1 MFGYVNVYKNEL
13 KIKDFNVYRAYYCGL
28 CKALGEKF
36 GALSR
41 LGLSYDFT
49 FLAIF
54 LDSLND
60 KKVNFSSEGCA
71 KHIGKK
77 HLVVKDNP
85 SVDYAADM
93 SVALNYFKILDDIK
107 DDFFTKSYFL
117 YLPYKCAMRKISDID
132 GDIINEIKLQLDTL
146 SRLEKEKCA
155 EPDIA
160 SDAFAKIMRAIFSV
174 KNGLEDF
181 GYNLGKFIYLIDA
194 LDDLEKD
201 KNKKSYNPYIEK
213 FDGDIAKTVN
223 SAEFAL
229 TYTLSRLAD
238 EFEKQKI
245 YKNKEILKNIIYLGL
260 RAKLDTILKKY
271 RCDKGENNEK
281 SL

>member
-1 MFGYVNVYKNEL
+1 MFGYVNVYKDEL

-60 KKVNFSSEGCA
+60 EKVNFSSEGCA

-77 HLVVKDNP
+77 HLAVKEN
-85 SVDYAADM
+85 SAIYYAADM
-93 SVALNYFKILDDIK
+93 SVVLNYFKILDDIK

-117 YLPYKCAMRKISDID
+117 YLPYKCAVRKISDID
-132 GDIINEIKLQLDTL
+132 GDIVKEIKIQLNTL

-201 KNKKSYNPYIEK
+201 KKKKSYNPYLEK
-213 FDGDIAKTVN
+213 FGGDIEKTVN
-223 SAEFAL
+223 SAEFVL

-271 RCDKGENNEK
+271 RCDKGENYEK